1 MTAATT
7 PGTVL
12 VTGAS
17 AGIGEAT
24 ALRLNALGFT
34 VYAAARRAER
44 LEALAERGGR
54 GIRPLPLDVTDHA
67 ALEAAVKEVTDATG
81 GVDVLVNN
89 AGYGEYGALEEV
101 PLARAR
107 RQFETNVFGAARLI
121 QLVLPG
127 MRARGGGRIVTVT
140 SVGGRAHTPLGAWYH
155 ATKFALEAI
164 HDCLRMEV
172 APFGIDV
179 VLVEPGGVATEWGA
193 IAARHARATSGAGP
207 YAGQAEAVATVFDPE
222 TMNAR
227 GSRPEV
233 IADVIAKA
241 VTAGRPR
248 TRYVA
253 GYGARAVLVLRWI
266 LSDRGYDKAV
276 LRVMGI
282 RR

>member
-7 PGTVL
+7 ARTVL

-17 AGIGEAT
+17 AGIGQAT
-24 ALRLNALGFT
+24 ALRLRALGFT

-44 LEALAERGGR
+44 LEALVDRGV
-54 GIRPLPLDVTDHA
+54 RPLPLDVTDHA
-67 ALEAAVKEVTDATG
+67 ALEAAVKEITDATG

-89 AGYGEYGALEEV
+89 AGYGEYGAIEDV

-107 RQFETNVFGAARLI
+107 HQFETNVFGAARLV

-127 MRARGGGRIVTVT
+127 MRARGVGRIITVT
-140 SVGGRAHTPLGAWYH
+140 SVGGRAHTPLDAWYH

-193 IAARHARATSGAGP
+193 IAARNVRATSGTGP
-207 YAGQAEAVATVFDPE
+207 YAGQAEAIATVFDPD

-227 GSRPEV
+227 SSPPEL
-233 IADVIAKA
+233 IAAVIAKA
-241 VTAGRPR
+241 VTADHPR

-253 GYGARAVLVLRWI
+253 GYGARAVLMLRRI
-266 LSDRGYDKAV
+266 LSDRRYDRAV
-276 LRVMGI
+276 LKVMGV
-282 RR
+282 R